1 MQFVIFG
8 ITSQEILKIE
18 QNQAKTSKI
27 GYLETETMQKCRKS
41 KSHQNEIQEQR
52 VQFCHGYQQSKHIK

>member
-8 ITSQEILKIE
+8 ITSQEILKIK
-18 QNQAKTSKI
+18 QTQATSVM
-27 GYLETETMQKCRKS
+27 ETETMQKCRKS